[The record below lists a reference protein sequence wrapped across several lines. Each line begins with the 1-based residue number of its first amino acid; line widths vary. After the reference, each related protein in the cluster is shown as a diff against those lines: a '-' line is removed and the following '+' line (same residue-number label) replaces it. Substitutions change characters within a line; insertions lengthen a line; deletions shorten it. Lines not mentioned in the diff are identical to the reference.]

1 MSKTQLLFD
10 SNLIEEKTKNSQ
22 ENLKKRNLGQFFT
35 TNCDY
40 ILQGFEEFV
49 KGKKITD
56 PFAGNQDL
64 LNWVKKNDCENAIGF
79 DYDEK
84 CVDNK
89 NVFFNDSLNSP
100 KKYQFICTNPPYLHK
115 NKASK
120 ELKEIFFKN
129 DNSQFEDLYQIALK
143 SCFDCDEGIIIIP
156 LNFLCAQNSSKIR
169 ELFFSKFSIIKLNI
183 FSTQVFADTTYNV
196 IAFYFKKN
204 QKIQESNII
213 NTTIYPQNS
222 RIKIELTKKSNWQFG
237 GDFIKQINKTKNY
250 LGVFRLTENI
260 VENGDQ
266 KIEIALQNINQKQHI
281 NTSENFI
288 NLMQK
293 NILFLRAIDSKNG
306 KKIQLEDI
314 RDYKIKALIG
324 KNTSRNMAHLIFKEP
339 VSIDEQSRIIKIF
352 NEKLNENRQKYFSF
366 FLTNFRDNN
375 RKRISFDTAYKLI
388 NLIYEENDFKQP
400 RLF

>member
-1 MSKTQLLFD
+1 MAKNQLPL
-10 SNLIEEKTKNSQ
+10 NLDLNDEELNNGEK
-22 ENLKKRNLGQFFT
+22 NLKKRNLGQFFT

-49 KGKKITD
+49 KEKEITD

-64 LNWVKKNDCENAIGF
+64 LNWVKKNKCQNAIGF
-79 DYDEK
+79 DYDK
-84 CVDNK
+84 NCVDDK

-143 SCFDCDEGIIIIP
+143 SCFDCIEGIIIIP

-169 ELFFSKFSIIKLNI
+169 ELFFAKFSIIKLNI

-196 IAFYFKKN
+196 IAFYFRRN
-204 QKIQESNII
+204 LDIQESNII
-213 NTTIYPQNS
+213 DTTIFPENFQL
-222 RIKIELTKKSNWQFG
+222 KIELTKKSNWQFG
-237 GDFIKQINKTKNY
+237 GDFIKKINSTKNY
-250 LGVFRLTENI
+250 LGVYRLTENI
-260 VENGDQ
+260 VENGD
-266 KIEIALQNINQKQHI
+266 KEIEISLQSIGQKQYI
-281 NTSENFI
+281 KTSENFI
-288 NLMQK
+288 NLLQK

-324 KNTSRNMAHLIFKEP
+324 KNTSRNMAHLIFKKP
-339 VSIDEQSRIIKIF
+339 ISIADQSKIIKIF
-352 NEKLNENRQKYFSF
+352 NEKLNENRQKYLSF

-388 NLIYEENDFKQP
+388 NLIYEENDFKQY